1 MMINFIITLLLTF
14 LKICAIESKSTAVWV
29 DDGIGTTVKAVLSS
43 GEANA
48 LKTYMLDV
56 FGLPPPLKSKKHHH
70 TTINGSAPTYLK
82 SIFDALDERGQAP
95 QLDPEHR
102 ETVGAADIIITFVNR
117 NSRLHNFLDSH
128 RRLMF
133 NLEDV
138 PLADSLLG
146 AELRVFKTAPIKY
159 LGKDLVLH
167 VYLGSKVKSEERE
180 IAKAILPEKGWTSLN
195 VTSAALSWILF
206 PESNF
211 GLRLSV
217 TRPGKKHELHLTEVG
232 LAGGHASED
241 VRPFIVAFFAL
252 PDRRKT
258 PYHKRVIR
266 SAMPKNDLKNPY
278 VAGSLGIDPP
288 KESQCQKRPLHVSF
302 KDLGWQEW
310 VIAPEGYDANFCD
323 GRCHFPLLAGM
334 NATNHAIIQTLV
346 KMKKAYSDDGMP
358 PPDACCAPRDLST
371 ISVLYYDYSNNV
383 VLKKYPKMIVKT
395 CGCI

>member
-167 VYLGSKVKSEERE
+167 VYLGSK
-180 IAKAILPEKGWTSLN
+180 
-195 VTSAALSWILF
+195 
-206 PESNF
+206 
-211 GLRLSV
+211 
-217 TRPGKKHELHLTEVG
+217 HELHLTEVG

-323 GRCHFPLLAGM
+323 GRCHFPLLA
-334 NATNHAIIQTLV
+334 AIEKI
-346 KMKKAYSDDGMP
+346 
-358 PPDACCAPRDLST
+358 
-371 ISVLYYDYSNNV
+371 
-383 VLKKYPKMIVKT
+383 
-395 CGCI
+395 